1 MTNAIILA
9 AGLGSRLSPLTKD
22 KPKSLIEFGKK
33 TLLERIVEIFRK
45 YGIDDIS
52 IVTGYKKE
60 KINLPNITY
69 FENKNYLENSTLSS
83 LFCAQKKIS
92 ESTIITYSDIIFQ
105 ENILEK
111 LLNVDYDISAVV
123 DRKWIDY
130 WKFRTGESIHDATET
145 AKFQEIYFK
154 TRQNCINNK
163 NELNKNLSFEKLRI
177 VDLLQGLIKMNCP
190 VHSILTDNGW
200 LEFDTINDY
209 ELYSDMY
216 NKNILSK
223 LIQLSS

>member
-69 FENKNYLENSTLSS
+69 FENKNYREVVEN
-83 LFCAQKKIS
+83 
-92 ESTIITYSDIIFQ
+92 
-105 ENILEK
+105 
-111 LLNVDYDISAVV
+111 
-123 DRKWIDY
+123 
-130 WKFRTGESIHDATET
+130 
-145 AKFQEIYFK
+145 
-154 TRQNCINNK
+154 
-163 NELNKNLSFEKLRI
+163 
-177 VDLLQGLIKMNCP
+177 
-190 VHSILTDNGW
+190 
-200 LEFDTINDY
+200 
-209 ELYSDMY
+209 LYSR
-216 NKNILSK
+216 K
-223 LIQLSS
+223 L